1 MALPPRLER
10 ELEELR
16 ASSKLE
22 IVEDAEVV
30 NLLFRDFP
38 VGEGFNVPA
47 CDLLIRIPR
56 SYPDAGPDMFWTTPE
71 LALSDGRVPQS
82 AESVEVYL
90 GRQWRRFS
98 WHRSHWNSSL
108 DNIHGYLEFVRRR
121 LRHKQ

>member
-16 ASSKLE
+16 TSRRPE
-22 IVEDAEVV
+22 ILEDAEVV

-38 VGEGFNVPA
+38 TGEGFNLPA

-71 LALSDGRVPQS
+71 LTLKDGRIPQS
-82 AESVEVYL
+82 AESIEVYV
-90 GRQWRRFS
+90 GKQWRRFS
-98 WHRSHWNSSL
+98 WHRRSWHSSS

-121 LRHKQ
+121 FRQKQ